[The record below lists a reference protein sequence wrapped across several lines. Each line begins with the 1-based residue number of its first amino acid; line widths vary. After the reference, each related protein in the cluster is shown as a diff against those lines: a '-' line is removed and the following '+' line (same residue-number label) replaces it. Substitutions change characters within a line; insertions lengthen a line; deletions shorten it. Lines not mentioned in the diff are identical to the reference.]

1 MIARITIV
9 GRPNVGKSSI
19 FNSLT
24 RHKIAIVSDIEN
36 TTRDILEYQIHDND
50 ENIAYIIADSGGLA
64 YGKNDEILAD
74 VRMRVQES
82 IDRSDIILFVL
93 EYDRITDHD
102 AEIAKL
108 LRKSKKTVIIVANK
122 ADNPERMREAQGL
135 LQLGFNKLIPTSS
148 LHTRGIDELRMTIAA
163 ELKSTGYSYN
173 EPQYGDD
180 VLKIAIIGRPN
191 VGKSSLVNAI
201 TGENRSMVM
210 NLAGTTRDSIDTVID
225 YE

>member
-19 FNSLT
+19 FNALT

-93 EYDRITDHD
+93 EFDRITDHD

-122 ADNPERMREAQGL
+122 SDNPERMREAQAL
-135 LQLGFNKLIPTSS
+135 LRL
-148 LHTRGIDELRMTIAA
+148 
-163 ELKSTGYSYN
+163 
-173 EPQYGDD
+173 
-180 VLKIAIIGRPN
+180 
-191 VGKSSLVNAI
+191 
-201 TGENRSMVM
+201 
-210 NLAGTTRDSIDTVID
+210 
-225 YE
+225 